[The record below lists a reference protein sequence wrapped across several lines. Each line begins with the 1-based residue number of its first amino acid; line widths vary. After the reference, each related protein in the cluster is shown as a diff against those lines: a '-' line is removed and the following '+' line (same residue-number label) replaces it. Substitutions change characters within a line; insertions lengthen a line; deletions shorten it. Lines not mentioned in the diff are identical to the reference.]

1 MKKTNIFKKALALTL
16 AAVMLVMV
24 ASCGNN
30 EKNTEAETQP
40 EMDYPKL
47 SEKYY
52 NGDGELVSEDL
63 YEYDADGHL
72 VSRKY
77 TIYNMNE
84 MGLSG
89 LSTETGREAV
99 GKYEYENDR
108 LSKFT
113 FHETYSGSGYE
124 EDSVYS
130 YAYDTN
136 GLVKEIKRTEN
147 GKYTGKTSY
156 MRDGSGKVK
165 RMIYYNES
173 GGFNGMIEHKYDASG
188 RCVEEKEYDTQSTK
202 IRYIYRYDQSGNLT
216 EWVSFGGEYGTL
228 THRYAFGSGGEL
240 LRESVTDGDG
250 DEYCVIEYA
259 YDEAGRKKSKTWNN
273 YEEESFTVTEY
284 DEYDDNGNCLKISIY
299 DERHALFCR
308 YEYEY
313 GSEKVQRM
321 GWELQGNRF
330 HSDFLL

>member
-1 MKKTNIFKKALALTL
+1 MKTNFFKKALALAIAAMTL
-16 AAVMLVMV
+16 CA
-24 ASCGNN
+24 ASCG
-30 EKNTEAETQP
+30 KTTKAVTQP
-40 EMDYPKL
+40 EMEYPKL
-47 SEKYY
+47 SEKRY
-52 NGDGELVSEDL
+52 NADGKLDSEDL

-89 LSTETGREAV
+89 LATETGREAV
-99 GKYEYENDR
+99 GKYEYENGR
-108 LSKFT
+108 LIKFT
-113 FHETYSGSGYE
+113 FHEAYSSGYE
-124 EDSVYS
+124 EESVYS

-136 GLVKEIKRTEN
+136 GLVKEIEITEN

-165 RMIYYNES
+165 RMVYYNES
-173 GGFNGMIEHKYDASG
+173 SGFNGMIEHKYDASG

-216 EWVSFGGEYGTL
+216 ECISLGGEYGTL
-228 THRYAFGSGGEL
+228 THRFVYGSGGEL

-273 YEEESFTVTEY
+273 YEEEAFTVTGY
-284 DEYDDNGNCLKISIY
+284 DEYDDNGNCLKISVY
-299 DERHALFCR
+299 DEKHALFCR

-321 GWELQGNRF
+321 DWELQGNRF